1 MTIWKFAGKN
11 AVKITGREETR
22 IPLQSFPEGRM
33 DIDDLIHAAD
43 TAITGGDHLKA
54 MKLYRFLLSR
64 GIEEKILLQR
74 VAEFKWYMRLL
85 GQGKY
90 LKVLLLQDFLS
101 GIRRRY
107 ESGNKAPEDF

>member
-1 MTIWKFAGKN
+1 MTIWKFEGKD
-11 AVKITGREETR
+11 AVKITGREEART
-22 IPLQSFPEGRM
+22 PLAGCSEGRV

-43 TAITGGDHLKA
+43 TAIKGGDHLKA

-90 LKVLLLQDFLS
+90 LKVLLLQNFLS
-101 GIRRRY
+101 GIRQRY
-107 ESGNKAPEDF
+107 ESERESPEGL